1 MTPNASITQ
10 PNANHRA
17 LIMMVSRIS
26 QMPPTQP
33 DSPACWAAYGRGSGI
48 WALSILMNF
57 GLGDPP
63 AARARTT
70 IAQAWSYCPRQ

>member
-1 MTPNASITQ
+1 MS
-10 PNANHRA
+10 
-17 LIMMVSRIS
+17 
-26 QMPPTQP
+26 
-33 DSPACWAAYGRGSGI
+33 
-48 WALSILMNF
+48 MNF